1 MKHNIHIHAN
11 KLFQCGMFVTQCLM
25 TAYTVTYLFKFFISS
40 KLNSSI
46 WNNSDNIRSIPL

>member
-1 MKHNIHIHAN
+1 
-11 KLFQCGMFVTQCLM
+11 MFVTQCLM

>member
-1 MKHNIHIHAN
+1 
-11 KLFQCGMFVTQCLM
+11 MFVTQCLT

-46 WNNSDNIRSIPL
+46 WNNSDNISSIPL